1 MAKNQQT
8 PSSVEIEL
16 VDAELFEENE
26 SKLLNGMLGI
36 TFAVSV
42 AFLILAS
49 SIGEVLS
56 NTDSQMDSPLLPGDS
71 VELTFG
77 EPIYMPRHEE
87 CIDMNNGQDADYA
100 GYGVGYE
107 PSLSIDSMGNM
118 QITAHKDL
126 RWGGEGNPFAPVIGG
141 NLDSWYACEDGE
153 MTTWDYWASWF
164 WVTTDNGSTWDHADQ
179 FEPTPGNLVNSAIGS
194 LTGGGSECLGDE
206 GDLSLIHI

>member
-71 VELTFG
+71 VELTF
-77 EPIYMPRHEE
+77 
-87 CIDMNNGQDADYA
+87 
-100 GYGVGYE
+100 
-107 PSLSIDSMGNM
+107 
-118 QITAHKDL
+118 
-126 RWGGEGNPFAPVIGG
+126 
-141 NLDSWYACEDGE
+141 
-153 MTTWDYWASWF
+153 
-164 WVTTDNGSTWDHADQ
+164 
-179 FEPTPGNLVNSAIGS
+179 
-194 LTGGGSECLGDE
+194 
-206 GDLSLIHI
+206 